1 MASRSGS
8 LRGIIAPPETPGS
21 TEATYFGPGP
31 PPIDAFATGSRH
43 FVPFSGLIESHS
55 WELLSVANLITSKQ
69 QAVNFLSFIRKRKAQ
84 FAVFNFGARDHAF
97 VLAVFGISRPTDIVD
112 AFAKRTSDIIIK
124 RFHLVLCQFASKA
137 GMEARS
143 AKAEHG
149 KPISRKIDQSEISE
163 PGFQCRHG
171 QIGPRRH
178 KARAALVV
186 PKRKQRF
193 KFLIRGIHSV
203 PQLEK

>member
-1 MASRSGS
+1 M
-8 LRGIIAPPETPGS
+8 APPEITRKHGGDV
-21 TEATYFGPGP
+21 FRPGP
-31 PPIDAFATGSRH
+31 PPIHAHVTGSRL
-43 FVPFSGLIESHS
+43 FAPFSGLAESHS
-55 WELLSVANLITSKQ
+55 WELLSVANLITSEQ
-69 QAVNFLSFIRKRKAQ
+69 QAMNFLSFIRKRKAQ

-143 AKAEHG
+143 AKAKHG

-178 KARAALVV
+178 GARTALVV
-186 PKRKQRF
+186 PKRQQRG
-193 KFLIRGIHSV
+193 KFLIRYFHMNLNSKSEV
-203 PQLEK
+203 